1 MGQWGTLQPVQ
12 GDNSAKR
19 NRNPTSAWMYH
30 RLLGRNWQPR
40 NLLSEC
46 PEFAMQHYPATAE
59 ALVHR
64 TSSWSGLEALGWCCG
79 YSISFGSWNAVVN
92 PGLEGWNLQMDND
105 SIYNQDRELLKHI
118 LIRAWWSQSRMQHFE
133 HSDADTFGGMSL
145 IWMSDQLGSFN
156 VSFNLIHVFNNTR
169 WYNVAIDSPWRF
181 PSRYWDWL
189 AGKFH
194 FFDKIPFSAAWW

>member
-1 MGQWGTLQPVQ
+1 MGIQPVQ

-19 NRNPTSAWMYH
+19 NRNPTSAGMYH

-79 YSISFGSWNAVVN
+79 SSISFGSWNAVVN

-105 SIYNQDRELLKHI
+105 SIYNQDHELLKHI
-118 LIRAWWSQSRMQHFE
+118 LIRAWWSQSRMQHYE
-133 HSDADTFGGMSL
+133 HSDADIFGGC
-145 IWMSDQLGSFN
+145 
-156 VSFNLIHVFNNTR
+156 T
-169 WYNVAIDSPWRF
+169 
-181 PSRYWDWL
+181 SRYEFDMNVWS
-189 AGKFH
+189 AGYPSMSRSISSMGST
-194 FFDKIPFSAAWW
+194 IPDVTRLQYTHSDASLPGIETD